1 MVRAVAFDFDGVIAE
16 SVDVKT
22 QAFARIFADSGPAI
36 VQKVVAYHLEHG
48 GVSRVKK
55 FRYCYRHY
63 LNRELPNN
71 ELEALCDRFRELVF
85 NGVVAAPLV
94 PGALEAIR
102 QLHSDGLLQFIV
114 SGTPRDELEEIVA
127 LRKMRQ
133 YFAGVFG
140 SPERKGE
147 LLQSI
152 LADHRLQASE
162 VLFIGDSMTDYE
174 GARIS
179 GVRFVARST
188 VTDLA
193 RWKALGV
200 PFLSD
205 LNALPSYIAKLSSLT
220 ASRES

>member
-22 QAFARIFADSGPAI
+22 QAFARMFADSGPAI

-48 GVSRVKK
+48 GKSRVEK
-55 FRYCYRHY
+55 FRHFYRHY

-71 ELEALCDRFRELVF
+71 ELEVLCEKFRELVF

-94 PGALEAIR
+94 LGALESIR

-114 SGTPRDELEEIVA
+114 SGTPGNELEEIVA

-147 LLQSI
+147 LLRSI
-152 LADHRLQASE
+152 LDSHRLQASE
-162 VLFIGDSMTDYE
+162 VLFIGDSVTDYE

-179 GVRFVARST
+179 GVCFVARSQAG
-188 VTDLA
+188 DLT

-205 LNALPSYIAKLSSLT
+205 LNALPSYIAKLNSLT
-220 ASRES
+220 ASRGS